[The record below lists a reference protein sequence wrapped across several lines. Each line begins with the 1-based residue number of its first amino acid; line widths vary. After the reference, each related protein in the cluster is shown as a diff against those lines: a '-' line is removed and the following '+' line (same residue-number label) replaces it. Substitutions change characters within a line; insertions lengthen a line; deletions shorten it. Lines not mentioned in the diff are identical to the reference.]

1 MIAAMIEHIIEH
13 QLASD
18 FTLQLSNEKKNFQ
31 VLVDIT
37 NTVIS
42 QSTKKEVVT
51 PIDLFSI

>member
-1 MIAAMIEHIIEH
+1 MIEHIIEH

>member
-42 QSTKKEVVT
+42 QSTKKR
-51 PIDLFSI
+51 